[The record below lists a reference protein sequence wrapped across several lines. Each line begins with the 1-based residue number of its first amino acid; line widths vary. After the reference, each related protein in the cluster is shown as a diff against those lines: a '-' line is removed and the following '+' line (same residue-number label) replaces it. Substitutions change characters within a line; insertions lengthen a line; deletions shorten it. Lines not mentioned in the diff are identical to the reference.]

1 MPPNAPLQIET
12 FLPYMRDV
20 ARCEAALHE
29 LNLMWRLIE
38 SSAKM
43 NCPQEAQAILPTM
56 AATRS
61 GFHRLEQE
69 LVTSLVNEKVTTV
82 LDEIGTNAQYVIDIV
97 VRNLYERTAD
107 VGFLATDHELCAF
120 VAGLHDDANANANA
134 NVDAARVRLRSYASK
149 YTVYDEIILLDATG
163 NVLVQIDETTPLEG
177 SSDPLI
183 AQTLASDSYVETFR
197 ASDLR
202 PAKRKALIYSRRML
216 HPQTGRVVGL
226 LCLCFNFEQEMA
238 GIFRSHRDRAQRSN
252 MLLLDGDNCVIESA
266 DPLWI
271 PLGAVVPVNRTHS
284 PQLLMFS
291 GRQYL
296 VRTFAAQGY
305 QGYPGPSGWQGQVM
319 VPVDVAF
326 TGRNSQTLA
335 SLDPHTRQGLLA
347 HAQSFSAPL
356 FAIMTAAQTIRCV
369 VWNGQVMS
377 AGQQG
382 DLTKLKS
389 ILAQISETGERSNAL
404 FSQSIGDLYETVL
417 TTSLHNAEFVSH
429 LLVDLLD
436 RNLYERS
443 DDCRWWAMTPELRSA
458 MELGE
463 WDLET
468 IHAVREILAYINTLY
483 TVYTRIFVY
492 DRQGRIRAGSR
503 LDAAAADIEGQQ
515 VDALTLA
522 SVMALRSEQDYHVS
536 PFVASTF
543 YGGEPTYVF
552 HAAIRSTDND
562 SKVLG
567 GIGIVFNA
575 APEFLAML
583 HGGLD
588 KQRAMQAMYLDRSG
602 RVLASTDATHPVGSH
617 VALDANVLQLANGQ
631 SCSSIIVHDGQ
642 YALMGCTASQGYRE
656 FKVSD
661 GYREEVLAVVF
672 ESLGAVQENGTAQR
686 LPTGLKPELKPGL
699 PGQAGLEFATFY
711 LQGTLFALPAEF
723 VQEAVS
729 AASVTPVPT
738 GEHRERIGLLA
749 LTRASADQESVWV
762 FDLGYLL
769 RGQPTRILKSSQV
782 VILRRGT
789 QTMGLLVDELHGVP
803 EFSEAHIFDMPF
815 ASDRESTLVKR
826 LIKANDGELLIQL
839 LDVPA
844 CLRYA

>member
-1 MPPNAPLQIET
+1 MSPSAPLQIET

-20 ARCEAALHE
+20 VRCEAALHE

-61 GFHRLEQE
+61 GFNRLEQE
-69 LVTSLVNEKVTTV
+69 LVSSLVSEKVATV
-82 LDEIGTNAQYVIDIV
+82 LDEIGTKAQYVIDIV

-120 VAGLHDDANANANA
+120 VAGLHDDADA
-134 NVDAARVRLRSYASK
+134 DAARMRLRSYASK
-149 YTVYDEIILLDATG
+149 YTVYDEIILLDTAG
-163 NVLVQIDETTPLEG
+163 NVLVQIDDTTPLEG

-183 AQTLASDSYVETFR
+183 AQTLASTSYVETFR

-202 PAKRKALIYSRRML
+202 PSKRKALIYSRRML
-216 HPQTGRVVGL
+216 HPQTGRVIGL

-238 GIFRSHRDRAQRSN
+238 GIFHSHRDRGQRSN

-271 PLGAVVPVNRTHS
+271 PLGAVVPVNQTHA

-296 VRTFAAQGY
+296 VRTFVAQGY
-305 QGYPGPSGWQGQVM
+305 QGYPGPCGWQGQVM

-326 TGRNSQTLA
+326 TGRNSTTLA
-335 SLDPHTRQGLLA
+335 SLEPHTRQGLLA

-356 FAIMTAAQTIRCV
+356 FEIMAAAQTIRCV

-377 AGQQG
+377 VGQQG
-382 DLTKLKS
+382 DRSKLKS
-389 ILAQISETGERSNAL
+389 ILAQISETGDRSNAL

-417 TTSLHNAEFVSH
+417 STSLHNAEFVSH

-458 MELGE
+458 MELE
-463 WDLET
+463 SWDLET
-468 IHAVREILAYINTLY
+468 THKVREILAYINALY

-492 DRQGRIRAGSR
+492 DRQGRILAGSR
-503 LDAAAADIEGQQ
+503 LDATAADIEGQQ
-515 VDALTLA
+515 VDAQTLA
-522 SVMALRSEQDYHVS
+522 CVLALRSEQDYYVS
-536 PFVASTF
+536 PFVASSF
-543 YGGEPTYVF
+543 YGGEPTYVY
-552 HAAIRSTDND
+552 HAAIRSTGND
-562 SKVLG
+562 GKVLG

-575 APEFLAML
+575 TPEFLAML
-583 HGGLD
+583 RGGLD
-588 KQRAMQAMYLDRSG
+588 KQQAMQAMYLDRNG
-602 RVLASTDATHPVGSH
+602 CVLASTDAAHPVGSH
-617 VALDANVLQLANGQ
+617 VALDAAVLQLANGQ
-631 SCSSIIVHDGQ
+631 SCSSIVVHDGQ
-642 YALMGCTASQGYRE
+642 YAIMGCTASRGYRE

-661 GYREEVLAVVF
+661 GYREDVLAVVF
-672 ESLGAVQENGTAQR
+672 ASLGTVQDSPASQR
-686 LPTGLKPELKPGL
+686 LQTGLKPESLT
-699 PGQAGLEFATFY
+699 QAGLEFATFY

-729 AASVTPVPT
+729 ATALTPVPT
-738 GEHRERIGLLA
+738 GEHRARIGLLA
-749 LTRASADQESVWV
+749 LTREGADQESVWV

-769 RGQPTRILKSSQV
+769 QGQPTRIRKSSQV
-782 VILRRGT
+782 VILRHGA

-803 EFSEAHIFDMPF
+803 EFSETQIFPSPF
-815 ASDRESTLVKR
+815 ANDHEPALVKR
-826 LIKANDGELLIQL
+826 LIKANGGELLVQV

-844 CLRYA
+844 FLRYA